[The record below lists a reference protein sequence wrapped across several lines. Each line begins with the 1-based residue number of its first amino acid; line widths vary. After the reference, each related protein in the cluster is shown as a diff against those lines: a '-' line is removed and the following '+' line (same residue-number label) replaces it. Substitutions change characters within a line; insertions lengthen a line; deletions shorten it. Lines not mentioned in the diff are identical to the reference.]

1 MRKFILFTL
10 IFSGLIANAQQDELI
25 NHLWYLQKLIIND
38 VEYVTPINEEVS
50 EVSTQFGDNY
60 LMTGV
65 CNGFGGEVE
74 FDDTGMGFTLSD
86 VSVTLMDCAM
96 SENSEFESQYFWQ
109 FFYVGTELAQ
119 PYSYYI
125 VDENDYLMLT
135 INNSLGRQAI
145 YHSQNTV
152 SVSPIN
158 QNKSELSIYPNPATK
173 HLNIQNM
180 SNIGLWSVN
189 MTNLL
194 GQQVFKK
201 TLNHQELNIDVS
213 NLNKGVYLIRLYDE
227 NEIVL
232 YTEKII
238 IE

>member
-50 EVSTQFGDNY
+50 EVSAQFGDNY

-158 QNKSELSIYPNPATK
+158 QANFEFSIYPNPANSKIFIKDSENRNTLSVNFTNILGLQIMSK
-173 HLNIQNM
+173 SLINNHTELDVSHLNA
-180 SNIGLWSVN
+180 
-189 MTNLL
+189 
-194 GQQVFKK
+194 
-201 TLNHQELNIDVS
+201 
-213 NLNKGVYLIRLYDE
+213 GVYLVQIYEE
-227 NEIVL
+227 NESL
-232 YTEKII
+232 LHSEKII